1 MLSGRY
7 ASQFAGELCQRK
19 GTWRKEIPAEGR
31 GKIIWHGGT
40 GEGICGEERSMVILM
55 DVLRIGIL
63 GIVGVMLAL
72 QFKANKPEY
81 GIYIGFAVSLL
92 IFSFVVSGLSSIFE
106 SMGIMEKYIGS
117 DGTYFSVLLK
127 VIGITYICEFCSGIC
142 RDAGYGSV
150 SGQIEIFGKLSVLAA
165 GMPILLAIIQSI
177 QEIAG

>member
-40 GEGICGEERSMVILM
+40 EERSMVILM

>member
-1 MLSGRY
+1 MLCRY
-7 ASQFAGELCQRK
+7 KHAMHNKACRNGENMNVWK
-19 GTWRKEIPAEGR
+19 
-31 GKIIWHGGT
+31 
-40 GEGICGEERSMVILM
+40 V
-55 DVLRIGIL
+55 GIL
-63 GIVGVMLAL
+63 GIAGVMLAL